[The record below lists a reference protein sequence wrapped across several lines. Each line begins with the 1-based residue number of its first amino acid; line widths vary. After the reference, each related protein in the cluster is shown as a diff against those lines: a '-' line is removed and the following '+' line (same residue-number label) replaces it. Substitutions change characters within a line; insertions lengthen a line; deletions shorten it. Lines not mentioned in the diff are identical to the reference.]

1 MTLITLTCLR
11 YVQEMATILGPQNRT
26 QGSCDQDKWGGGKI
40 FVCEGRCCDDG
51 GDQLWACCRLCSV
64 FSARWRKA
72 RGYKRWKVS
81 AAVSSPVYTPPSPAA
96 SRELQRW
103 YRPVLLPTLHLDTL
117 DYWCWCAVIKNM
129 RFLLFKAIINHC
141 HIDVRYVL
149 RITVHHR
156 KSVIPY
162 FDGLHKPGCA
172 VAAVA
177 GVQSGE
183 TPARAQA
190 AGSRPA
196 SVTSLLT
203 REQVRSCL

>member
-1 MTLITLTCLR
+1 
-11 YVQEMATILGPQNRT
+11 
-26 QGSCDQDKWGGGKI
+26 
-40 FVCEGRCCDDG
+40 
-51 GDQLWACCRLCSV
+51 
-64 FSARWRKA
+64 
-72 RGYKRWKVS
+72 
-81 AAVSSPVYTPPSPAA
+81 
-96 SRELQRW
+96 
-103 YRPVLLPTLHLDTL
+103 
-117 DYWCWCAVIKNM
+117 M

-141 HIDVRYVL
+141 HIYVRYVL

-190 AGSRPA
+190 PGPLQ
-196 SVTSLLT
+196 SLL
-203 REQVRSCL
+203 C